1 MRSFIRTHP
10 ITAFLVIACV
20 LVGAGFTLPLLPED
34 GLGVIPVDLPG
45 VGPSIVVAALAL
57 SIQCDGPSS
66 PSSLALNRACAPLTA
81 NGTSGHHPCPS
92 PRSRKRCSGYHHSRF
107 FGAAKRG
114 RDVASTPAGCG
125 GGAVT
130 PAGLACR
137 TPGRQP

>member
-66 PSSLALNRACAPLTA
+66 PSSLALNRACAPLYGKRYERSSSMPIPPEQKKMLWLPPLSVFLELLSA
-81 NGTSGHHPCPS
+81 GGMS
-92 PRSRKRCSGYHHSRF
+92 PQPQL
-107 FGAAKRG
+107 AAE
-114 RDVASTPAGCG
+114 AEP
-125 GGAVT
+125 
-130 PAGLACR
+130 
-137 TPGRQP
+137 

>member
-107 FGAAKRG
+107 FW
-114 RDVASTPAGCG
+114 SC
-125 GGAVT
+125 
-130 PAGLACR
+130 
-137 TPGRQP
+137 